1 MQMTQGSAEANGVRQ
16 LVTKSELA
24 RRIGVSAGRV
34 SQYLTEGK
42 IYGDAIV
49 GEGRAAMIDYGLAR
63 SQLGLALDPVQMTAQ
78 MRSLPEGESPELPMA
93 SSAPVVSDEQR
104 RHQSIKVQQAELTLQ
119 RQIREDKES
128 RGVYMRTDA
137 ARREFAKS
145 IVDLV
150 DGMDQLIGVLI
161 EKIATE
167 LKLEKQQ
174 VAVILRREWREWR
187 ERQATQARESV
198 ATSEEFLADE
208 DETGDG

>member
-1 MQMTQGSAEANGVRQ
+1 MQIAQGSAEANGVRE

-78 MRSLPEGESPELPMA
+78 MRSLPEEDAPTSPT
-93 SSAPVVSDEQR
+93 APVTSDEQR

-128 RGVYMRTDA
+128 RGIYMRTDV

-145 IVDLV
+145 IGNLI
-150 DGMDQLIGVLI
+150 DGMDQLIGVLT
-161 EKIATE
+161 EKVATE

-174 VAVILRREWREWR
+174 VAVVLRREWREWR
-187 ERQATQARESV
+187 ERQAAQAHENV
-198 ATSEEFLADE
+198 AASEEFLADE